1 MQGELHP
8 GSWSGL
14 ISTEL
19 PPPPSHE
26 KGQQVFSGEAY
37 FWREGDNYKL
47 ILQIYLCWMNVWTSA
62 AESNK
67 LNQVIH
73 TLLMNLPP
81 KIYEKEKK
89 KNTFIFLWILLW
101 NLLRPSFFFSP
112 PPPRSCCWKFLSGS
126 RMVIFVFFI
135 SFDSNVFKNDKPLK
149 PSTFSLL
156 TPQKCLE
163 LTF

>member
-101 NLLRPSFFFSP
+101 NLLRPSFFFPP

>member
-37 FWREGDNYKL
+37 FWKEGDNYKL

-89 KNTFIFLWILLW
+89 KKTPLY
-101 NLLRPSFFFSP
+101 SCEFF
-112 PPPRSCCWKFLSGS
+112 CE
-126 RMVIFVFFI
+126 IY
-135 SFDSNVFKNDKPLK
+135 
-149 PSTFSLL
+149 
-156 TPQKCLE
+156 
-163 LTF
+163 